1 MTSTPASAPIRFG
14 QDISVLSENR
24 KRTALLSTFAKQC
37 FSDMFAARTHGYARF
52 SLGCLG
58 PAKLDMIG
66 AMAPGSKMIFGA
78 GDRIGDY
85 EVLAPLG
92 AGGMGSVYKV
102 RHAISQRVEALKV
115 VLPNSSATTEMAE
128 RFLREIRLQASLE
141 HPHIAALHNAFRI
154 HDELAMVM
162 EFVEGVSLRDKMRL
176 SGITLG
182 QALEYA
188 TQVLGALAY
197 AHAHG
202 VVHRDI
208 KPSNVMIASHG
219 VVKLLDFGLAM
230 SFTTA
235 GDTTTG
241 AGVELTLTQP
251 GTLLGSPHYLSP
263 EQARG
268 ERADARSDVY
278 STGAMLYEMV
288 AGRPPFDGAAAGGAY
303 AIIAAHLHQTP
314 RSPTELKPQVPQE
327 LARIILKALAKSPA
341 DRFATAGEF
350 LAALNAIRIDANR
363 LNETATVA
371 AVEPAAADASVHT
384 PAELERLSKD
394 LATYIGPIAHIL
406 VKRAA
411 HDNSSLSGIYQ
422 TLAQEISSAGKRAQF
437 LAGMP
442 KAALSRS
449 ASGTPSGGSRTSD

>member
-1 MTSTPASAPIRFG
+1 MPSG
-14 QDISVLSENR
+14 
-24 KRTALLSTFAKQC
+24 
-37 FSDMFAARTHGYARF
+37 
-52 SLGCLG
+52 
-58 PAKLDMIG
+58 
-66 AMAPGSKMIFGA
+66 KMMLA
-78 GDRIGDY
+78 TGDRIGDY

-115 VLPNSSATTEMAE
+115 ILPDASASPEMAE

-141 HPHIAALHNAFRI
+141 HPHIAALHNAFR
-154 HDELAMVM
+154 HRDELVMVM
-162 EFVEGVSLRDKMRL
+162 EFVEGVSLRDKL
-176 SGITLG
+176 HSPGITLG

-188 TQVLGALAY
+188 AQVLAALVY
-197 AHAHG
+197 AHSQG

-219 VVKLLDFGLAM
+219 VVKLLDFGLAA
-230 SFTTA
+230 SVTPA
-235 GDTTTG
+235 ARDS
-241 AGVELTLTQP
+241 ELTQP
-251 GTLLGSPHYLSP
+251 GTLLGSPYYISP

-288 AGRPPFDGAAAGGAY
+288 AGRPAFDAPGGAY

-314 RSPTELKPQVPQE
+314 KSPADVNPQVPQE
-327 LARIILKALAKSPA
+327 LARIILKALAKNPA
-341 DRFATAGEF
+341 ERFSSAQEF
-350 LAALNAIRIDANR
+350 LSALDSVR

-371 AVEPAAADASVHT
+371 VKSLPVAVDREASVHSD
-384 PAELERLSKD
+384 ADLDRISKD
-394 LATYIGPIAHIL
+394 LATFIGPIAHIL

-411 HDNSSLSGIYQ
+411 PENRTLNDLYR
-422 TLAQEISSAGKRAQF
+422 TLAQEISSTSKREQF

-442 KAALSRS
+442 RALSRS
-449 ASGTPSGGSRTSD
+449 AAGTPSGGSRTSG